1 MNNLQASSSLAA
13 GRTKK
18 ISLGYKL
25 RQTIWLVISHILLAL
40 IALFVLY
47 PALWVILASFRPGTS
62 LFSDQFF
69 PTKYTLIHYREL
81 FKMFPFAHWY
91 LNTLKIALI
100 STVFSTLLVLLTGY
114 AFSRFRFKSKK
125 GLMSGL
131 FVLGMFPSF
140 MSMIAVY
147 ILLLNMNLLNKHSAL
162 IMVYSAGAAMGYLLV
177 KGYFDTIP
185 KSLEEAARIDGANHW
200 TIFFRIFLPL
210 SRPLIVFLS
219 VTSFAGAFNDFI
231 FAQMVLRT
239 NEQRTLAVGLYN
251 MVSGQFATQFTIFA
265 AGCVLVALPI
275 TVLFMLFQRFL
286 VEGLTAGAEKG

>member
-1 MNNLQASSSLAA
+1 M
-13 GRTKK
+13 R
-18 ISLGYKL
+18 
-25 RQTIWLVISHILLAL
+25 RTIWLSISYLLLIL
-40 IALFVLY
+40 IALYVLY
-47 PALWVILASFRPGTS
+47 PALWVILASFRPGTA
-62 LFSDQFF
+62 LFSDQLV
-69 PTKYTLIHYREL
+69 PTRFTLIHYREL
-81 FKMFPFAHWY
+81 FEMFPFARWY
-91 LNTLKIALI
+91 VSTLKIAI
-100 STVFSTLLVLLTGY
+100 VSMVFSTLLVLLTGY
-114 AFSRFRFKSKK
+114 AFSRFKFNGKK
-125 GLMSGL
+125 KLMSGL

-162 IMVYSAGAAMGYLLV
+162 MLVYSAGAAMGYLLV

-185 KSLEEAARIDGANHW
+185 KSLEEAARIDGASHW

-239 NEQRTLAVGLYN
+239 NEQKTLAVGLYN

-265 AGCVLVALPI
+265 AGCVLIALPI
-275 TVLFMLFQRFL
+275 TVLFMIFQRFL
-286 VEGLTAGAEKG
+286 VEGLTAGADKG